1 MPFGPLLPK
10 EYSFFDFF
18 DQRASKCVEG
28 AHLLLQVLRN
38 VEGAREYA

>member
-18 DQRASKCVEG
+18 EQHASKCVKG
-28 AHLLLQVLRN
+28 ARLLLQVLSN